1 MYHVDRPHLATYIH
15 KYIILVTIF
24 DCHLSFWL
32 VFLFLM
38 MFVLLS
44 QNHRQTDS
52 GIRTAM
58 HELAALLDRLESD
71 CLEASLTS
79 GTELKGKCQALV
91 SLLSLLLT
99 YFTLLLA
106 AYRIDKEAVLKNWTS
121 WMALYRHFDRIKRFR
136 VWLNHARLRTKEFQL
151 TECVGTD
158 FSVNDWGNKRKK

>member
-1 MYHVDRPHLATYIH
+1 
-15 KYIILVTIF
+15 
-24 DCHLSFWL
+24 
-32 VFLFLM
+32 M

-79 GTELKGKCQALV
+79 DTELKGKCQALV

-106 AYRIDKEAVLKNWTS
+106 AYRIDKEAVLKN
-121 WMALYRHFDRIKRFR
+121 
-136 VWLNHARLRTKEFQL
+136 
-151 TECVGTD
+151 
-158 FSVNDWGNKRKK
+158 